1 MVGTVTPPFGLS
13 LFLISDMTKVPM
25 LALLR
30 ATLPFY
36 VPLLLTLLILTFVPA
51 ISTWIPGMM
60 R

>member
-1 MVGTVTPPFGLS
+1 
-13 LFLISDMTKVPM
+13 M

-36 VPLLLTLLILTFVPA
+36 LPLLLTLLILTFVPEV
-51 ISTWIPGMM
+51 STWIPSMM